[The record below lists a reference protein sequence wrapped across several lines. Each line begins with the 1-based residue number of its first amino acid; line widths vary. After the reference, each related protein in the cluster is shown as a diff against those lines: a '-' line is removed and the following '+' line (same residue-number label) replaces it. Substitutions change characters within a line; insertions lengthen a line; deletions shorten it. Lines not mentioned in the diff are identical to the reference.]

1 MPEDMEHSGSE
12 SAADDLDRNELPDTD
27 TPAATQERRK
37 VAVRLALS
45 VGAVAVAA
53 IVAIA
58 GWLGYQIYQS
68 HQAEQH
74 RELFLR
80 VARQCALDLTTI
92 SHTEVDADIRRLLNS
107 SIGTFHEDMQHQ
119 SQPFVDLVKRDQS
132 KTVGTINEAG
142 LQSVTGDSAR
152 VLVAVSVT
160 TTTAALPEQHTSS
173 YRMRIDVKKVDDGA
187 KVSNVEFI
195 G

>member
-1 MPEDMEHSGSE
+1 MPEDMEHAGSE
-12 SAADDLDRNELPDTD
+12 SAADDLDRHELQDTD
-27 TPAATQERRK
+27 TPAATQERRR

-45 VGAVAVAA
+45 FGAVAVAA

-58 GWLGYQIYQS
+58 GWLGYQIHQS
-68 HQAEQH
+68 HQVEQQ

-92 SHTEVDADIRRLLNS
+92 SHTEVDADIRHLLNS
-107 SIGTFHEDMQHQ
+107 SIGMFHEDMQHQ